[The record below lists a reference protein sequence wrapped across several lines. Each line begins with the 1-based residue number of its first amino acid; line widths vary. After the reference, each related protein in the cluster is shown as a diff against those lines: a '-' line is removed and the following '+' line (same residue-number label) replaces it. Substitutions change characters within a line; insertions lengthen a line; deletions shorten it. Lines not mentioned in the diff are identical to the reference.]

1 MNYNTLINYSFHLII
16 NRACRQTRFNSL
28 HIECLQQQC
37 KHDILFWFQYIIK
50 SDIVIIPEV
59 ENSKRRRWPVA
70 LMLGLLLVSAVALA
84 AAFLLKTNET
94 GMYSMNTDTILLC
107 NLYFAMI
114 F

>member
-1 MNYNTLINYSFHLII
+1 MNYNILINYSFHLII
-16 NRACRQTRFNSL
+16 NRACRQTSFNSL

-59 ENSKRRRWPVA
+59 ENSQRRRWPVA

-94 GMYSMNTDTILLC
+94 GMYNMKDPAEQYESQLDEL
-107 NLYFAMI
+107 F
-114 F
+114 